1 MCQNVEMIYICA
13 AIQIPGNKKN
23 KIWLH
28 ILKCKKNV
36 DIYAL

>member
-1 MCQNVEMIYICA
+1 MCQIVEMIHICA

-28 ILKCKKNV
+28 ILKYQKKL
-36 DIYAL
+36 IFMI